1 MCTLA
6 LDEVKCAFNTY
17 MRWLYFVGRI
27 SVPTKVYFGR
37 AALAE
42 DSRGFNAR
50 KYDPSKTKVEHYSSG
65 TNEKLGKVI
74 QIES

>member
-1 MCTLA
+1 MRELA
-6 LDEVKCAFNTY
+6 LDEVITSFNTY
-17 MRWLYFVGRI
+17 VRWLYFIGTI
-27 SVPTKVYFGR
+27 SVPTKDYFTL

-50 KYDPSKTKVEHYSSG
+50 KYEPSKTKVEHYSSG

-74 QIES
+74 